1 MHWPKNETAHVSP
14 KLAACRNIFAF
25 FQLDTNHALKWVV
38 RIVANSSQLLR
49 SKTTKNKKKTHVA
62 TSIET
67 KSWTNFKEIYVY
79 MNVCRPLAR
88 LEVPEFRGP
97 LDFDDLFDWLEASI
111 NIILTIMW
119 S

>member
-1 MHWPKNETAHVSP
+1 
-14 KLAACRNIFAF
+14 
-25 FQLDTNHALKWVV
+25 
-38 RIVANSSQLLR
+38 
-49 SKTTKNKKKTHVA
+49 
-62 TSIET
+62 
-67 KSWTNFKEIYVY
+67 

-119 S
+119 SYIIFRRDLNVMETIVRLATSHEVQLALN